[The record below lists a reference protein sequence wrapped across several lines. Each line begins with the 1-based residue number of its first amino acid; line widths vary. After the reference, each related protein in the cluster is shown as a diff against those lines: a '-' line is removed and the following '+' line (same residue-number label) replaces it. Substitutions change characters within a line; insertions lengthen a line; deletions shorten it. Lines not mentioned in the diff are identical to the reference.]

1 MSHGIRPTGFKVRI
15 KAEKCVACGKCIKA
29 CARKNFK
36 ASADDKIEIVDPRNC
51 NGCTKCRDVCATNA
65 IAVAPEPMR
74 GCAYPRSVVNPASRT
89 DGVVTEAN
97 THLTEAQREEKER
110 RQWPTPP

>member
-15 KAEKCVACGKCIKA
+15 RLEKCVVCGKCIKA

-36 ASADDKIEIVDPRNC
+36 ASADGKIEIRDPKNC
-51 NGCTKCRDVCATNA
+51 NGCTKCRDVCAVHA

-74 GCAYPRSVVNPASRT
+74 GCVHVTPVVKPDVANPRSR
-89 DGVVTEAN
+89 D
-97 THLTEAQREEKER
+97 
-110 RQWPTPP
+110 

>member
-15 KAEKCVACGKCIKA
+15 KAEKCVACGKCMKA

-36 ASADDKIEIVDPRNC
+36 ASADGKVEVKDANNC
-51 NGCTKCRDVCATNA
+51 DGCTKCRDACATNA

-74 GCAYPRSVVNPASRT
+74 GCEQMKSVVRPAV
-89 DGVVTEAN
+89 G
-97 THLTEAQREEKER
+97 ER
-110 RQWPTPP
+110 RNCD